1 MKKPR
6 IEDFDPAT
14 AERKLGSPLDDM
26 PLIIKPTSQATQ
38 PGKKPASGPP
48 QTAEVARGS
57 TDGNGPSL
65 LRKKPN
71 LTEAVKPES
80 NGRAYVRRTF
90 DFYEDQIAFLR
101 KSSLEEQLA
110 GGEGSMNAMVRDA
123 LDKYI
128 KEKTSAK

>member
-6 IEDFDPAT
+6 IEDFDPET

-26 PLIIKPTSQATQ
+26 PLIIKPTFQATQ
-38 PGKKPASGPP
+38 PDKKPASGTPKP
-48 QTAEVARGS
+48 AEAAVLSA
-57 TDGNGPSL
+57 NGYGRSL

-71 LTEAVKPES
+71 LEKAVIQEP
-80 NGRAYVRRTF
+80 NGRGYVRRTF
-90 DFYEDQIAFLR
+90 DFYDDQIVFLR

-128 KEKTSAK
+128 KEKTTTK